1 LQQFGYYLLI
11 APGATADAVEN
22 IRGLLKITWPG

>member
-11 APGATADAVEN
+11 ATGATADAVEN
-22 IRGLLKITWPG
+22 IYILLKIT